1 MQVQKN
7 DIIIFILKRFFE
19 NASPCVGRNKMLDEI
34 MTEYDIHKPQM
45 YVDDALS
52 DLERIISHER
62 AAGSG
67 VFAVVTGYGS
77 TGGTSKIKSAVLAAC
92 RRYLRQNHIRGY
104 LDGEKAGDMF
114 SPEFLSFPGT
124 EKIPVGYKRSS
135 NPGVVFIAV

>member
-1 MQVQKN
+1 
-7 DIIIFILKRFFE
+7 
-19 NASPCVGRNKMLDEI
+19 MLDEI

-114 SPEFLSFPGT
+114 SPEFMSFPGT
-124 EKIPVGYKRSS
+124 EKIPGSRRRSTS
-135 NPGVVFIAV
+135 SSTAILCWATSR